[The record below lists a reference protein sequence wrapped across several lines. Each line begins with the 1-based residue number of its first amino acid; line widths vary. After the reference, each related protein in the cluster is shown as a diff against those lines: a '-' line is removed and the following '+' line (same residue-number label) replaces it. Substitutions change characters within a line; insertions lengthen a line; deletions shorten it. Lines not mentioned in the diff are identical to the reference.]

1 LLRLLEV
8 AAVAA
13 PYRRRMTTFRAQ
25 AATARPMEVGS
36 APVVVTGM
44 ARAGTSWV
52 GKLLLASG
60 ALTYINEPLN
70 PDHPPG
76 RSPGVLDASVERHY
90 QYISERN
97 EAGWLAPFA
106 ETLALRY
113 HMGAE
118 LRRNRSPYDLA
129 RMARYASSFL
139 AGRLLGRRALLVD
152 PYALLASGWL
162 ADRFGCRVVV
172 VVRDPAAMVASW
184 KRLGWTTD
192 LAELLEQPALMRDW
206 LEPFRADME
215 AVAATPG
222 DLAGRVG
229 TLWRLLHLV
238 AAEQARRH
246 PGIRIVRY
254 EDLAADPLPSFADLY
269 TWLGLDFG
277 ERARRAVVHSTTG
290 SAQRRAHRWSLSRS
304 GLSKT
309 GFRPMDSRANLV
321 AWRRQLDDE
330 ELARVRA
337 LTAEVAARWYP
348 QHPSDPTDPSMHADP
363 GGRSS

>member
-1 LLRLLEV
+1 MSASR
-8 AAVAA
+8 A
-13 PYRRRMTTFRAQ
+13 P
-25 AATARPMEVGS
+25 AATTRPAGVGS

-70 PDHPPG
+70 PRHPPG
-76 RSPGVLDASVERHY
+76 RSPGVLDVSVERHY
-90 QYISERN
+90 QYISERD
-97 EAGWLAPFA
+97 EDAWLAPFR

-113 HMGAE
+113 HIGAE
-118 LRRNRSPYDLA
+118 LRANRSPYDLA
-129 RMARYASSFL
+129 RMARYAGSFL
-139 AGRLLGRRALLVD
+139 AGRLLGRRALLDD

-172 VVRDPAAMVASW
+172 VVRDPAAMLASF

-206 LEPFRADME
+206 LEPYRGDME

-222 DLAGRVG
+222 DLPGRVG

-238 AAEQARRH
+238 AAEYARRH

-254 EDLAADPLPSFADLY
+254 EDLAGDRLASFADLY
-269 TWLGLDFG
+269 AWLGLDFG

-290 SAQRRAHRWSLSRS
+290 SAQQRAHHWSLSRS
-304 GLSKT
+304 GLTKT

-321 AWRRQLDDE
+321 AWRRQLDDD

-337 LTAEVAARWYP
+337 LTAEVADRWYP
-348 QHPSDPTDPSMHADP
+348 RDPSEPSDQTDAGGQPS
-363 GGRSS
+363 

>member
-1 LLRLLEV
+1 V
-8 AAVAA
+8 AA
-13 PYRRRMTTFRAQ
+13 
-25 AATARPMEVGS
+25 GS
-36 APVVVTGM
+36 PPVVVTGM

-52 GKLLLASG
+52 GKLLLASDE
-60 ALTYINEPLN
+60 LTYINEPLN

-76 RSPGVLDASVERHY
+76 RSPGVLDVDVERHY
-90 QYISERN
+90 QYICERN
-97 EAGWLAPFA
+97 EDGWLAPFG
-106 ETLALRY
+106 ETLGLRY
-113 HMGAE
+113 HVAAE

-139 AGRLLGRRALLVD
+139 AGRLLGRRALIDD

-192 LAELLEQPALMRDW
+192 LAELLEQPTLMRDW
-206 LEPFRADME
+206 LEPYRGELE

-222 DLAGRVG
+222 DLPGRVG
-229 TLWRLLHLV
+229 TLWRALYLV
-238 AAEQARRH
+238 AAAYERRH
-246 PGIRIVRY
+246 PGVRIVRY
-254 EDLAADPLPSFADLY
+254 EDLAADPLPCFAALY
-269 TWLGLDFG
+269 AWLGLGFD
-277 ERARRAVVHSTTG
+277 ERAERAVVRSTTG
-290 SAQRRAHRWSLSRS
+290 SARRRAHRWSLSSS

-309 GFRPMDSRANLV
+309 GYRPMDSRANLV
-321 AWRRQLDDE
+321 AWRRQLDGE

-337 LTAEVAARWYP
+337 ITADVADRWYP
-348 QHPSDPTDPSMHADP
+348 QHPCNPADP